1 MSGSHPHKIREFSGV
16 PWLYSALNSGGAI
29 LHHIQ
34 IIVSLAYLCQV
45 NFNID
50 AMLILYLIRL
60 TFDNNNQVDL
70 FPNETVLKEIAT
82 AGGGTYFWFA
92 NLIKKN

>member
-34 IIVSLAYLCQV
+34 FIVSLAYLCQV

-70 FPNETVLKEIAT
+70 FPNETVLT
-82 AGGGTYFWFA
+82 VNTNLYF
-92 NLIKKN
+92 L

>member
-34 IIVSLAYLCQV
+34 FIVSLAYL
-45 NFNID
+45 
-50 AMLILYLIRL
+50 
-60 TFDNNNQVDL
+60 
-70 FPNETVLKEIAT
+70 
-82 AGGGTYFWFA
+82 
-92 NLIKKN
+92 